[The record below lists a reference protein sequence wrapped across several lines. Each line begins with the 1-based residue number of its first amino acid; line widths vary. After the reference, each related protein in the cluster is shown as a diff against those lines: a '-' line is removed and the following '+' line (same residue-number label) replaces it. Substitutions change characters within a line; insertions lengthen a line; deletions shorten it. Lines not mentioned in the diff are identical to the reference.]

1 MQDFNISRFI
11 HHTKEYLKASA
22 RRAIY
27 SSTDAGMKVAG
38 NLLTILLVLSLLP
51 FVMIL
56 LLFAG
61 VAGIN
66 AWLELGWGWSF
77 LIGAGVLL
85 LLVIITLLLRKVI
98 VRAIM
103 NIKKIPIMI
112 KTTMVTTLVRLG
124 CLNPFGLFPF
134 GVLGVFGLG
143 VCDIKY
149 CIPYLPITI
158 SIVSLKLILKG
169 NCKRKS

>member
-38 NLLTILLVLSLLP
+38 NLLTILLALSLLP

-85 LLVIITLLLRKVI
+85 LLVVITLLLRKVI
-98 VRAIM
+98 VRTISTSIYRKIYDSLSKLDDKLRPQPMPSDVEDSSYTANEGKEAIT
-103 NIKKIPIMI
+103 P
-112 KTTMVTTLVRLG
+112 TDEGPTTLTR
-124 CLNPFGLFPF
+124 
-134 GVLGVFGLG
+134 
-143 VCDIKY
+143 
-149 CIPYLPITI
+149 
-158 SIVSLKLILKG
+158 
-169 NCKRKS
+169 

>member
-11 HHTKEYLKASA
+11 HPTKEYLKASA

-38 NLLTILLVLSLLP
+38 NLLTILLALSLLP

-98 VRAIM
+98 VRAISTS
-103 NIKKIPIMI
+103 IYRKVYDP
-112 KTTMVTTLVRLG
+112 
-124 CLNPFGLFPF
+124 LNKLDDKLRPQPMASDEKDSSYIATKSEGALTP
-134 GVLGVFGLG
+134 
-143 VCDIKY
+143 
-149 CIPYLPITI
+149 TNEASI
-158 SIVSLKLILKG
+158 SQT
-169 NCKRKS
+169 R

>member
-11 HHTKEYLKASA
+11 YHTKEYLKASA
-22 RRAIY
+22 RRVIY

-38 NLLTILLVLSLLP
+38 NLLTILLVLSLMP

-85 LLVIITLLLRKVI
+85 LLVVITLLLRKAI
-98 VRAIM
+98 VR
-103 NIKKIPIMI
+103 
-112 KTTMVTTLVRLG
+112 
-124 CLNPFGLFPF
+124 
-134 GVLGVFGLG
+134 
-143 VCDIKY
+143 
-149 CIPYLPITI
+149 TI
-158 SIVSLKLILKG
+158 STSIYRKVYSSLAKLDDKLRPQPMASEEEDSSYIAHESKG
-169 NCKRKS
+169 TLTPTDEASTTQTR

>member
-98 VRAIM
+98 VRAISTSIYRKVYDLLNKLDDKLRPQPM
-103 NIKKIPIMI
+103 ASDEEDISDI
-112 KTTMVTTLVRLG
+112 TTESEGVITPTNQATTTQTR
-124 CLNPFGLFPF
+124 
-134 GVLGVFGLG
+134 
-143 VCDIKY
+143 
-149 CIPYLPITI
+149 
-158 SIVSLKLILKG
+158 
-169 NCKRKS
+169 

>member
-1 MQDFNISRFI
+1 MQDFKISRFI
-11 HHTKEYLKASA
+11 YHTKEYLKAYA

-38 NLLTILLVLSLLP
+38 NLLTILLVLALMP

-66 AWLELGWGWSF
+66 AWLELGWGWSL

-85 LLVIITLLLRKVI
+85 LLGIIILLLRKVI
-98 VRAIM
+98 VR
-103 NIKKIPIMI
+103 
-112 KTTMVTTLVRLG
+112 
-124 CLNPFGLFPF
+124 
-134 GVLGVFGLG
+134 
-143 VCDIKY
+143 
-149 CIPYLPITI
+149 
-158 SIVSLKLILKG
+158 SVSTRIYRKLHSSLLKLDDKLRPRPIAADEADPSDYATESEDTLLPT
-169 NCKRKS
+169 NDESSTPTR